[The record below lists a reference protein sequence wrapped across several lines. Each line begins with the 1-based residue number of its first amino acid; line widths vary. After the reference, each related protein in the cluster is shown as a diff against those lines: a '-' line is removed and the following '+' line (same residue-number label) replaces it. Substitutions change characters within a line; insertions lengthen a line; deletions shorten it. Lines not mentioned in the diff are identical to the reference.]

1 MKNITVSVDEETHRM
16 ARIRAAQLD
25 TSVSALV
32 RDYLRALGKDDSPQ
46 DETAADDGQPGDAA
60 SDAAVRRNVERLYA
74 EARARAEALTGR
86 PVRDN
91 RELVEVRRRL
101 LAEVTSDF
109 KARGIGIKMPGIV
122 NREEMYDRS
131 RARLAASLA
140 AAEERGDVLESEL
153 AALKAQIENNDSPG
167 IAFDQTSQFHQ

>member
-32 RDYLRALGKDDSPQ
+32 RDYLRALGEDESPRSG
-46 DETAADDGQPGDAA
+46 TAADDGQPEDAV
-60 SDAAVRRNVERLYA
+60 SDAAVRRHVERLYA

-86 PVRDN
+86 PVRNN

-101 LAEVTSDF
+101 LAEVVADF
-109 KARGIGIKMPGIV
+109 DARGVGLDMSE
-122 NREEMYDRS
+122 NLSRDELYDRD
-131 RARLAASLA
+131 RARAD
-140 AAEERGDVLESEL
+140 AEMERKRNSSG
-153 AALKAQIENNDSPG
+153 
-167 IAFDQTSQFHQ
+167 

>member
-32 RDYLRALGKDDSPQ
+32 RDYLRALGEDDSPQ
-46 DETAADDGQPGDAA
+46 DEAAADDGQPEDAA
-60 SDAAVRRNVERLYA
+60 SDAAVRQHVKRLYA

-109 KARGIGIKMPGIV
+109 DARGVGLDMSE
-122 NREEMYDRS
+122 NLSREDLYDRD
-131 RARLAASLA
+131 RAR
-140 AAEERGDVLESEL
+140 AEAEMGREL
-153 AALKAQIENNDSPG
+153 NSSG
-167 IAFDQTSQFHQ
+167 